1 MFGGFNCFVIEG
13 KAGVEMYE
21 KITKAF
27 DLCVE
32 FDTHYEI
39 DRVNG
44 KTYTVQK
51 SKNEHCEGDVL
62 YFFSIWDN
70 VEPGSDEPDF
80 ECSMILPR
88 DVELKDGNL
97 HIVEGWMARGG
108 VLRYYIADVKLHK
121 TANVY
126 YYAGGARG
134 CYDGV
139 NYTNDVEGKY
149 FKSGCEF
156 TGSESEIEEWN
167 RMVPANFYELSV
179 DEQVSI
185 CDSLIDNGAEIYF
198 EITRIGDPEKF
209 FWTKEIFSPIMD
221 KQIQ

>member
-1 MFGGFNCFVIEG
+1 
-13 KAGVEMYE
+13 
-21 KITKAF
+21 
-27 DLCVE
+27 
-32 FDTHYEI
+32 
-39 DRVNG
+39 
-44 KTYTVQK
+44 
-51 SKNEHCEGDVL
+51 
-62 YFFSIWDN
+62 
-70 VEPGSDEPDF
+70 
-80 ECSMILPR
+80 
-88 DVELKDGNL
+88 
-97 HIVEGWMARGG
+97 MAS
-108 VLRYYIADVKLHK
+108 
-121 TANVY
+121 VY